1 MRNFSLNAM
10 VVLYIVA
17 GLNHFVNPS
26 FYLKIMPPLLPN
38 PYLLVVL
45 SGVCEILFSLLLLP
59 AISRYYAAIAII
71 LLLVAVFPANIQMTI
86 NYYRKN
92 SPFLWLAILRLP
104 LQVLLIYWAY
114 TFTKSCRAPFSD
126 S

>member
-1 MRNFSLNAM
+1 MRNFSLYAM

-38 PYLLVVL
+38 PYPLVVL

-71 LLLVAVFPANIQMTI
+71 QLLVAVFPANIQMTI

-114 TFTKSCRAPFSD
+114 
-126 S
+126 